1 MSNYYISQKL
11 IKKLKDDYLIDYEAF
26 LSFLEAYYPSQFST
40 KYLYPK
46 ITKDENKHV
55 IDLSEIVKFNFE
67 DLDVIF
73 KNDTDL
79 KLNIYKIM
87 QLISQ
92 LKRFNVKEMNDV
104 ARANNLKNMNQR
116 VYKDMLKI
124 NVTLAIVPAKDVL
137 KWFKKDK
144 IYQYL
149 NTNEKK
155 EIYKNVYDYL
165 ATAFEK
171 ADIECSS
178 EHIKTLNKDDFDS
191 LMSLFDMIDI

>member
-26 LSFLEAYYPSQFST
+26 LSFLEVYCPSQFST
-40 KYLYPK
+40 KYIYPQ
-46 ITKDENKHV
+46 ITKDENNYV

-67 DLDVIF
+67 DLNVIF

-87 QLISQ
+87 KLTSQ
-92 LKRFNVKEMNDV
+92 LKRFNVKEMNDI
-104 ARANNLKNMNQR
+104 AWANNLKKMNQR
-116 VYKDMLKI
+116 VYKDILKI
-124 NVTLAIVPAKDVL
+124 NVTLAIVPAKGVL

-171 ADIECSS
+171 AGIECSS
-178 EHIKTLNKDDFDS
+178 EHVKTLNKDDFDS